1 MMTGTTG
8 MTKSPAA
15 SGGKATYNDR
25 IKVLMDYTLM
35 RASTVGNPTVL
46 KQSKRKVWPMTPTT
60 DVESVSL
67 SGMAELQNDMECDEC
82 GALLTKGQT
91 VAGKVILTVGFV
103 SGGRGSFFWPTCIG
117 CFAADKGGYLS
128 AAIVALV
135 MGT

>member
-1 MMTGTTG
+1 MTSTT
-8 MTKSPAA
+8 TKSPAA

-25 IKVLMDYTLM
+25 VKVLMDYTLM
-35 RASTVGNPTVL
+35 RAGTVGRAAIL
-46 KQSKRKVWPMTPTT
+46 KQPKRKAWQMTPTT
-60 DVESVSL
+60 DIESVTL

-82 GALLTKGQT
+82 GALLIKGQT
-91 VAGKVILTVGFV
+91 VAGKVILTCGFV
-103 SGGRGSFFWPTCIG
+103 SGIRGSFFWPTCVG